1 MSLGHFVL
9 GTFANSDRSKAMYK
23 QLPLSFKDN
32 GELRCPGYKRIKGH
46 RKYLLTKNILE
57 RFSITVFTRFQ
68 EDPAR
73 EDSCIYFWTCT
84 GFGTSSTAL
93 RGSCP
98 FPQVFEPS
106 KEKCVFYTD
115 AKSKCNQYY
124 TGEMTADQEFELKK
138 TYLSR
143 FKRGADIKSN
153 LAVDSQTAI
162 KDYIDDLWKRYS
174 RDFSEFDYDY
184 ADFWK
189 KANSHDFWKKVNSQD
204 FWEKVNSQW
213 PDNCGHIHCTQLFQP
228 VCGSDGKT
236 YGTPCVVDVV
246 NCKKGTS
253 IKIVRQGACE
263 TDSPFF
269 VQKLIH
275 RP

>member
-23 QLPLSFKDN
+23 QLPLTFKDN

-57 RFSITVFTRFQ
+57 RFSITLFTRFQ

-84 GFGTSSTAL
+84 GFGTSSTTL

-98 FPQVFEPS
+98 FPQLFEPS
-106 KEKCVFYTD
+106 KEKCFFYTD
-115 AKSKCNQYY
+115 AKTKCNQYY
-124 TGEMTADQEFELKK
+124 TGEMTADEEFELKK

-153 LAVDSQTAI
+153 LSWFDRQTAI
-162 KDYIDDLWKRYS
+162 KDYIYDLWKKVS
-174 RDFSEFDYDY
+174 SQ
-184 ADFWK
+184 DFWK
-189 KANSHDFWKKVNSQD
+189 RFNSQD

-213 PDNCGHIHCTQLFQP
+213 PDNCAHIHCTHLFQP